1 MAIDGRT
8 RKKKIVLASGVF
20 DLLHLGHVRF
30 LEAAKKAGG
39 RNAELIVIVAR
50 DSVAEKRK
58 GEEPIIPENQRCSL
72 VASLRVVDRAFL
84 GFLDFDIGKV
94 IDKVKPDIIAIG
106 YDQRDIER
114 DVRRYIEGNRLNI
127 RILRVGK
134 FGEDELNSSSK
145 IKKRIIEDFK
155 R

>member
-1 MAIDGRT
+1 VAIEGRT

-30 LEAAKKAGG
+30 LEEAKRAGG
-39 RNAELIVIVAR
+39 RNSELVVIVAR

-58 GEEPIIPENQRCSL
+58 GKRPIIPENQRCSL
-72 VASLRVVDRAFL
+72 VASLRVVDSAFL
-84 GFLDFDIGKV
+84 GFLEFDIGKV
-94 IDKVKPDIIAIG
+94 IDTVRPDIIAVG
-106 YDQRDIER
+106 YDDKDIER
-114 DVRRYIEGNRLNI
+114 AVRQYVKRAKLDIKVL
-127 RILRVGK
+127 RIGK

-145 IKKRIIEDFK
+145 IKQRIIEDFK

>member
-1 MAIDGRT
+1 VAIEGRT
-8 RKKKIVLASGVF
+8 RKEKIVLASGVF

-30 LEAAKKAGG
+30 LEEAKRAGG
-39 RNAELIVIVAR
+39 QNSELIVIVAR
-50 DSVAEKRK
+50 DSVAKKRK

-94 IDKVKPDIIAIG
+94 IDKVRPDIIAVG

-114 DVRRYIEGNRLNI
+114 DVRRYVERNKLNI

-145 IKKRIIEDFK
+145 IKQRIIGDFK

>member
-1 MAIDGRT
+1 VAIEGRT
-8 RKKKIVLASGVF
+8 RKKRIVLASGVF

-30 LEAAKKAGG
+30 LEEAKRAGG

-84 GFLDFDIGKV
+84 GFLGFDIGKV
-94 IDKVKPDIIAIG
+94 IDKVRPDIIAVG
-106 YDQRDIER
+106 YDQKDIER
-114 DVRRYIEGNRLNI
+114 DVRRYVKRNKLKI
-127 RILRVGK
+127 RILRIGK

-145 IKKRIIEDFK
+145 IKQRIIGDFK